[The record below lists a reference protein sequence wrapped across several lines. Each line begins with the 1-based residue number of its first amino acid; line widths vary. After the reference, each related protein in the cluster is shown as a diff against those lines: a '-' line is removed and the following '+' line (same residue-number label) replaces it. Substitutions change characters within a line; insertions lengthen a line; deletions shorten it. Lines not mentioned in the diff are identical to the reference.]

1 MVASPCRA
9 LQNMEIEIQNPESRL
24 PTAFLSAEQE
34 CRSSSAFSGVTSC
47 ICSQIDCATFSCLE
61 ELAAALSK
69 SRSGT
74 RRNGH
79 RAPSIRC
86 KCRRYLLSPRLGS
99 FRPTAGKGNHNRRV
113 LSTRAA
119 LQNSF
124 GKQQHQFLAQSRLRS
139 TCSPSSLS
147 PIPTRQNLN
156 QPECLT
162 AIPSAPASPPTQT

>member
-1 MVASPCRA
+1 MQSDRLRHIFVLGRVGGGTVEVKVWNSQKRPQSSIDKMQVQA
-9 LQNMEIEIQNPESRL
+9 LLAVTKARFFSTDGGKRQPQPK
-24 PTAFLSAEQE
+24 SAQAET
-34 CRSSSAFSGVTSC
+34 RW
-47 ICSQIDCATFSCLE
+47 L
-61 ELAAALSK
+61 
-69 SRSGT
+69 SGT
-74 RRNGH
+74 IF
-79 RAPSIRC
+79 ALP
-86 KCRRYLLSPRLGS
+86 
-99 FRPTAGKGNHNRRV
+99 V